1 MPVLDWFR
9 PRAALREERIVNR
22 VALTIDGKQLEV
34 PPGTTV
40 LDAARG
46 AGIHIPTL
54 CHHQKLKPAGA
65 CRLCHVEV
73 STAARQQI
81 LLPACATAVEEGM
94 MVKTDAP
101 RVLEARRF
109 ILALTLARAPQPPKL
124 VELARQH
131 GVELKPDASDPL
143 LTFLYRRVEARQAE
157 VGQEGLSWCILCG
170 QCVRVCAEVVG
181 MRAIGS
187 ASRGPKKRIATPF
200 FDISPACIGCGSCAH
215 VCPTDAITISEAE

>member
-1 MPVLDWFR
+1 MTEAR
-9 PRAALREERIVNR
+9 PIILEERIVNK
-22 VALTIDGKQLEV
+22 VTLTIDGKQLAV
-34 PPGTTV
+34 RPGTTV
-40 LDAARG
+40 LEAAQA
-46 AGIHIPTL
+46 AGIDIPTL
-54 CHHQKLKPAGA
+54 CHHEKLKPAGA

-73 STAARQQI
+73 TTAARKDV

-94 MVKTDAP
+94 IVKTDTP
-101 RVLEARRF
+101 RVIEARRF

-131 GVELKPDASDPL
+131 GVELKPGGSDPL
-143 LTFLYRRVEARQAE
+143 LAFLYERVEQRKAE
-157 VGQEGLSWCILCG
+157 VGEESLSWCILCG

-200 FDISPACIGCGSCAH
+200 FDISPTCIGCGSCAH
-215 VCPTDAITISEAE
+215 VCPTDAITISEVE